1 MTQGFPTLFTGETF
15 AVYEKV
21 LRIKTTPVQWRRT
34 FVFIWLPFPSVQFNR
49 FANCLNSNYP
59 SRCFHIST
67 RKVKSSDPLQATIV
81 LRPRGAV
88 PCMSKMKRIRQ
99 NWSSPQ
105 KAIHICLVFFGD
117 FRLKGKEGFFFI
129 SFLLLNGF
137 RFKSCGEF
145 SSKRKQL
152 MSSLLEFE
160 LTTFLF

>member
-1 MTQGFPTLFTGETF
+1 MQWSQVNL
-15 AVYEKV
+15 KKNV
-21 LRIKTTPVQWRRT
+21 LRPCENHTSEEGPGVL
-34 FVFIWLPFPSVQFNR
+34 IWSPFPSVQFNR

-81 LRPRGAV
+81 LRPRGAD

-152 MSSLLEFE
+152 MSSLHEFE
-160 LTTFLF
+160 LMTFVF

>member
-1 MTQGFPTLFTGETF
+1 MRPCEEGPG
-15 AVYEKV
+15 V
-21 LRIKTTPVQWRRT
+21 L
-34 FVFIWLPFPSVQFNR
+34 IWSPFLSVQFNI

-81 LRPRGAV
+81 LRPRGAD

-137 RFKSCGEF
+137 RFKSSGEF

-152 MSSLLEFE
+152 MSSLIEFE
-160 LTTFLF
+160 LMTFVFLGEKTDF